1 MELTMGKPG
10 NTGITRI
17 IKAFGFSMKGL
28 GASWKHE
35 SAFRQ
40 EAVLAIIL
48 VPLAFWLARTPAELM
63 ILLMTLFIVV
73 ITEVLNSAV
82 EAVVDRVSDDH
93 HKLAGRA
100 KDMGSAAV
108 FLSLTMTVIV
118 WGVLLYD
125 RFYV

>member
-1 MELTMGKPG
+1 MGKPG

-17 IKAFGFSMKGL
+17 IKAFGFSMQGL
-28 GASWKHE
+28 RASWKHE

-40 EAVLAIIL
+40 EAMLAIIL
-48 VPLAFWLARTPAELM
+48 LPWAFWLARTPAELM

-100 KDMGSAAV
+100 KDMASAAV
-108 FLSLTMTVIV
+108 FLSLVMTVIV
-118 WGVLLYD
+118 WGVLLFD
-125 RFYV
+125 RFLA

>member
-1 MELTMGKPG
+1 MGKPG

-17 IKAFGFSMKGL
+17 IRAFGFSMKGL
-28 GASWKHE
+28 RASWKHE

-40 EAVLAIIL
+40 ETMLAIIL
-48 VPLAFWLARTPAELM
+48 APLAFWLARTPAELM
-63 ILLMTLFIVV
+63 ILLMTLFVVV

-82 EAVVDRVSDDH
+82 EAVVDRVSEDH

-108 FLSLTMTVIV
+108 FLSLTMTVVI
-118 WGVLLYD
+118 WGVLLFD
-125 RFYV
+125 RFYI

>member
-1 MELTMGKPG
+1 MGKPG

-28 GASWKHE
+28 KASWKHE

-40 EAVLAIIL
+40 ETMLAIVML
-48 VPLAFWLARTPAELM
+48 PVAFWLARTSTELM
-63 ILLMTLFIVV
+63 ILIMTLFVVV

-82 EAVVDRVSDDH
+82 EAVVDRVSNDH

-108 FLSLTMTVIV
+108 FLSLIMTAVI
-118 WGVLLYD
+118 WGILIFD
-125 RFYV
+125 RFYSL

>member
-1 MELTMGKPG
+1 MAKPG

-28 GASWKHE
+28 RAAWKHE

-40 EAVLAIIL
+40 EAMLAVIL
-48 VPLAFWLARTPAELM
+48 VPLAFWLARTPVELM
-63 ILLMTLFIVV
+63 ILLITLFIVV
-73 ITEVLNSAV
+73 ITEILNSAV
-82 EAVVDRVSDDH
+82 EAVVDRVSDEH

-108 FLSLTMTVIV
+108 FLSLVMTFVV
-118 WGVLLYD
+118 WAVLVYD
-125 RFYV
+125 RFYA